1 MLYFIYM
8 ICIDELKATFNRI
21 ILIQNNTSSVEEEI
35 MANVI
40 VQNLGPMLKQLETLP
55 GSPQFKQEV
64 AQEIERR
71 KHESERPTETD

>member
-1 MLYFIYM
+1 M

-40 VQNLGPMLKQLETLP
+40 VQNLGPMLKQLEMMS

-64 AQEIERR
+64 TQEIEKR
-71 KHESERPTETD
+71 KHESE

>member
-1 MLYFIYM
+1 M

-21 ILIQNNTSSVEEEI
+21 ILLQNNTGSVEEGI
-35 MANVI
+35 MSNVI
-40 VQNLGPMLKQLETLP
+40 AQNLGPMLKQLEMMS

-71 KHESERPTETD
+71 KNESEQPTETT

>member
-71 KHESERPTETD
+71 KYESE

>member
-1 MLYFIYM
+1 M

-64 AQEIERR
+64 AQETERR
-71 KHESERPTETD
+71 KYESERPTETD

>member
-1 MLYFIYM
+1 M

-21 ILIQNNTSSVEEEI
+21 ILLQNNTGSVEEEI
-35 MANVI
+35 MSNVI
-40 VQNLGPMLKQLETLP
+40 AQNLGPMLKQLEMMS

-71 KHESERPTETD
+71 KNESEQPTETT

>member
-1 MLYFIYM
+1 M

-21 ILIQNNTSSVEEEI
+21 ILLQNNTGSVEEEI

-40 VQNLGPMLKQLETLP
+40 VQNLGPMLKQLEMMS

-71 KHESERPTETD
+71 KHESEQPTETT

>member
-1 MLYFIYM
+1 M
-8 ICIDELKATFNRI
+8 ICIDQLKSTFNRI

-35 MANVI
+35 MSNVI
-40 VQNLGPMLKQLETLP
+40 VQNLGPMLKQLETLS

>member
-1 MLYFIYM
+1 M
-8 ICIDELKATFNRI
+8 ICIDELKSTFNRI

-55 GSPQFKQEV
+55 GSTQFKQEV

>member
-1 MLYFIYM
+1 M
-8 ICIDELKATFNRI
+8 ICIDELKSTYNRI

-40 VQNLGPMLKQLETLP
+40 VQNLGPMLKQLETLS

>member
-1 MLYFIYM
+1 M
-8 ICIDELKATFNRI
+8 ICIDELKSTFNRI
-21 ILIQNNTSSVEEEI
+21 ILIENNTSSVEEEI

-40 VQNLGPMLKQLETLP
+40 VQNLGPMLKQLETLS
-55 GSPQFKQEV
+55 GSQQFKQEV